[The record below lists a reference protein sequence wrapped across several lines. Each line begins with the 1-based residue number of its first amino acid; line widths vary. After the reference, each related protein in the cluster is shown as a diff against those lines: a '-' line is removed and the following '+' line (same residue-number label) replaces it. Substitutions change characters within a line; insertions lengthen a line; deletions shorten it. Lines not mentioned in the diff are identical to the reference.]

1 MADTVLHLVGMAP
14 IGMCHCQ
21 WFREDPPVTFG
32 IGTDKVTSVKYQGR
46 MAVQE
51 LHTLYLAE
59 TMTMHRR
66 RTTAATWTYGNLSHG
81 MCMKDSIGFVTCHAV
96 KADMPGM
103 TFFA

>member
-1 MADTVLHLVGMAP
+1 
-14 IGMCHCQ
+14 MCHCQ
-21 WFREDPPVTFG
+21 WFCEDPPVTFG
-32 IGTDKVTSVKYQGR
+32 IGTYKVTGVKYQRR

-66 RTTAATWTYGNLSHG
+66 RTTAATWTYSTLSYG
-81 MCMKDSIGFVTCHAV
+81 MCMKDSIGFVTRHTV

-103 TFFA
+103 TFFAQF